1 MSHAQPSEDGMV
13 AEGSR
18 WSIESSKDSNVP
30 KPRAKRKIIDGWAL
44 KLIKQG
50 TRKTLRKLVIY
61 KNNFET
67 QNQWVTET
75 PDGIRDEALNELL
88 IAYNTNLKQEKRFE
102 IKSKARK
109 NGKDSITIKA
119 RDFTD
124 KEANIFHF

>member
-1 MSHAQPSEDGMV
+1 MEILEDGPLKV
-13 AEGSR
+13 Q
-18 WSIESSKDSNVP
+18 
-30 KPRAKRKIIDGWAL
+30 KIRMYPNQEQKEKLLMDG
-44 KLIKQG
+44 
-50 TRKTLRKLVIY
+50 KLVIY